1 MFEYEVEDR
10 LIINDLKI
18 IIKGKE
24 LGFRD
29 FFYFCRLFYF
39 LYFVLWLFFIFG
51 SVVCLFEVFLVV
63 LNRFYIL
70 FFLILLIISFS

>member
-29 FFYFCRLFYF
+29 FFCFCRLFYF